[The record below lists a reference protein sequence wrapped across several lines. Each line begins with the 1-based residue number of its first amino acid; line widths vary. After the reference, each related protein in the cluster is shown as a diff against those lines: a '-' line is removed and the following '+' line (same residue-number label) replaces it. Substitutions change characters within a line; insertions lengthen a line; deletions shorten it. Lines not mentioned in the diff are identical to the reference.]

1 MRTVVHVTHEAVYKI
16 GGIGAVLQG
25 LLTAKAYN
33 EYASRSILVGPFFGI
48 EGPVH
53 LRLGATGKVLYS
65 SVDGIVGGP
74 YAQAFRKIEQQFG
87 VGVIYGKRR
96 FIADRDGVDAEAEV
110 LLFDVHTVNRD
121 LLNRFKA
128 RLWEHFGI
136 DSLRYEFIWDF
147 EEYMR
152 IAEPAIAALRAM
164 GATNATQPSVILAHE
179 FMGMPTVLAAMVDAP
194 GEFSTVFYAHE
205 VAQVRKIVED
215 HPAHDVMFYNALSRA
230 TEEGLYIEDVF
241 GPQDHYFKHC
251 LVSASRHC
259 DNILAVGDYVVKEL
273 RFLSKDFRYAS
284 IDKTYNGIPAFEV
297 TLEERVESK
306 ARLQKY
312 CENLLGGQPDYIFS
326 HVARMTVSKGFW
338 RDLLVLDHLE
348 KHFRKTGEK
357 AVYVALSSEL
367 PRRRPEEVLEME
379 SKYGWPVAH
388 REGLP
393 DLSMGEANYYAR
405 VQVFNA
411 RARNVK
417 VVFVNQFGWSRATCG
432 LQMPEEMSF
441 LDIRKGVD
449 VEFGQSIYEPFGI
462 AQLEPLSFGGICIP
476 TLVCGCAGFALEV
489 TQGKPVRNLIIPDYS
504 DLGEAGGRISLQDC
518 LRMNATTREEVEW
531 SIARKVADQVAENLP
546 KTPTE
551 TEQMIQAGWE
561 IARQMGWAAVATQYV
576 IPALERAIRKQRVT
590 HVA

>member
-1 MRTVVHVTHEAVYKI
+1 VRTVVHVTHEAVYKI
-16 GGIGAVLQG
+16 GGIGAVLEG
-25 LLTAKAYN
+25 LLTAKAYH
-33 EYASRSILVGPFFGI
+33 EYASRNILVGPFFGI
-48 EGPVH
+48 EGPVQH
-53 LRLGATGKVLYS
+53 RLGATGKVLYS

-74 YAQAFRKIEQQFG
+74 YAQAFKKIEQQFG

-96 FIADRDGVDAEAEV
+96 FLPDRSGVETEAEV
-110 LLFDVHTVNRD
+110 LLFDVHTANRD
-121 LLNRFKA
+121 MLNRFKA
-128 RLWEHFGI
+128 RVWERFGI
-136 DSLRYEFIWDF
+136 DSLRYEFVWDF

-152 IAEPAIAALRAM
+152 IAEPAIIALRAM
-164 GATNATQPSVILAHE
+164 GATNAAQPSVILAHE

-241 GPQDHYFKHC
+241 GSQDHYFKHC

-284 IDKTYNGIPAFEV
+284 IDKTYNGIPAFDIN
-297 TLEERVESK
+297 LDERTESK

-312 CENLLGGQPDYIFS
+312 CESLLDCQPDYIFS
-326 HVARMTVSKGFW
+326 HVARMTNSKGFW

-357 AVYVALSSEL
+357 AVYFALSSEL

-379 SKYGWPVAH
+379 AKYGWPVAH

-393 DLSMGEANYYAR
+393 DLSLGEANYYAK
-405 VQVFNA
+405 VQTFNA

-417 VVFVNQFGWSRATCG
+417 VILVNQFGWSRATCG
-432 LQMPEEMSF
+432 IRMPEQMTF

-462 AQLEPLSFGGICIP
+462 AQLEPLSFGGICVP

-489 TQGKPVRNLIIPDYS
+489 TSGKPVKNLIIPDYS
-504 DLGEAGGRISLQDC
+504 DLGEAGSRVSLQDC
-518 LRMNATTREEVEW
+518 LRMNAATREEVEW
-531 SIARKVADQVAENLP
+531 RIARKVADQIAENLP
-546 KTPTE
+546 KTPAE
-551 TEQMIQAGWE
+551 TERMIQAGWE
-561 IARQMGWAAVATQYV
+561 MARQMGWAAVATQYV

>member
-16 GGIGAVLQG
+16 GGIGAVLEG
-25 LLTAKAYN
+25 LLTAKAYS
-33 EYASRSILVGPFFGI
+33 EYASRTILVGPFFGI

-53 LRLGATGKVLYS
+53 QRLGLDGKVLYS

-74 YAQAFRKIEQQFG
+74 YVQAFKKIEQVYG

-96 FIADRDGVDAEAEV
+96 FHPDRAGVETEAEV
-110 LLFDVHTVNRD
+110 LLFDVHSFAREV
-121 LLNRFKA
+121 LNRFKA
-128 RLWEHFGI
+128 RLWETFGI
-136 DSLRYEFIWDF
+136 QSNRYEYIWDF
-147 EEYMR
+147 EEYIR
-152 IAEPAIAALRAM
+152 LAEPAIQALRAM

-179 FMGMPTVLAAMVDAP
+179 FMGMPTALAAMLDAP
-194 GEFSTVFYAHE
+194 GEFATVFYAHE

-241 GPQDHYFKHC
+241 GPQDGYFKHC

-273 RFLSKDFRYAS
+273 RFLSKDFRYTS
-284 IDKTYNGIPAFEV
+284 IDKTYNGIPAFNIS
-297 TLEERVESK
+297 LQERMESK
-306 ARLQKY
+306 ARLQRY
-312 CENLLGGQPDYIFS
+312 CQNLLDVQPDYVFS
-326 HVARMTVSKGFW
+326 HVARMTVSKAFW

-357 AVYVALSSEL
+357 AVYIALSSEL
-367 PRRRPEEVLEME
+367 PRRRPEEILQME
-379 SKYGWPVAH
+379 QRYGWPVAH

-393 DLSMGEANYYAR
+393 DLSHGEAEYYAK

-411 RARNVK
+411 KARNVK
-417 VVFVNQFGWSRATCG
+417 VILVNQFGWSRATCG
-432 LQMPEEMSF
+432 LRMPQDMTF

-462 AQLEPLSFGGICIP
+462 AQLEPLSFGGICVP
-476 TLVCGCAGFALEV
+476 SQVCGCACFSQEV
-489 TQGKPVRNLIIPDYS
+489 TGHKPVKNLIIPDYT
-504 DLGEAGGRISLQDC
+504 DLGEAGGHETLEEC
-518 LRMNATTREEVEW
+518 LRMNAVTREQVEW
-531 SIARKVADQVAENLP
+531 TVARHVAAQIAESLP
-546 KTPTE
+546 KTPQE
-551 TEQMIQAGWE
+551 TEQMIQRGYE
-561 IARQMGWAAVATQYV
+561 LARQMSWAAVATQYV
-576 IPALERAIRKQRVT
+576 IPALERAIRKQRVQ